1 MHNRAGGD
9 LPGVALAGKIA
20 GCPGFLGCLG
30 WFARCGKFAGQAVTR
45 NIFRHPLNF
54 FDKIL
59 DYYNPNLTLVL
70 MFRVWCL
77 FPTAPARKQ
86 ICSIILTP

>member
-9 LPGVALAGKIA
+9 LLGVVLAGKIA

-30 WFARCGKFAGQAVTR
+30 WFARCGKFGEWEDMR

-59 DYYNPNLTLVL
+59 DYYNPNLTLVS

-77 FPTAPARKQ
+77 FPTAQARKQ
-86 ICSIILTP
+86 IRSIILTP